1 MENFMSNNIEEIHEY
16 SIVGQDLTTLI
27 IQPGFV
33 EGVVKD
39 ERSFKSIEKAF
50 QYIFRNNKEYCIVL
64 WNGIPFKMNYTEDI
78 PKLIIPLVKMLKL
91 CFSKNKNDVERI
103 DFKSDQIDFSLQF
116 SFSTDQIIAIKGDFN
131 KVYGDHQHV
140 LNTLGLVRISV
151 KDFLSEWKLLI
162 EQLIQAFDDSNIR
175 LSNKSDR
182 EIINEV
188 MELNSLIPFR
198 AIRYRYDER

>member
-78 PKLIIPLVKMLKL
+78 PKLIMPLVKMLKL
-91 CFSKNKNDVERI
+91 CFSKKKNDVETI
-103 DFKSDQIDFSLQF
+103 NFKTDALDFSLQF
-116 SFSTDQIIAIKGDFN
+116 SLNVDKMITIKGDFN

-140 LNTLGLVRISV
+140 LNTLGLIRISV

-175 LSNKSDR
+175 LHNKSDR
-182 EIINEV
+182 KIINDLT
-188 MELNSLIPFR
+188 ELNNLIPFR
-198 AIRYRYDER
+198 AIRYRYKQR